1 MPHPLAERLVAA
13 LVAAGKRVTTI
24 ESCTGGMVAAAI
36 TSVAGSSNVF
46 DYGFV
51 TYSNAAKTAMVG
63 VPENLLAAHG
73 AVSEPV
79 ARAMAE
85 GGRSN
90 AGADLALSITGI
102 AGPGGGSV
110 EKPVGM
116 VCFGL
121 SFGGKT
127 ETRVRQFGDIGRDEV
142 RTAAMEFA
150 LNWALETLA

>member
-1 MPHPLAERLVAA
+1 MPHPLAEQLVARLVAT
-13 LVAAGKRVTTI
+13 GKRVTTI

-63 VPENLLAAHG
+63 VPEDILVAHG

-85 GGRSN
+85 GGRSK

-102 AGPGGGSV
+102 AAPGGGSV
-110 EKPVGM
+110 EKPIGM

-127 ETRVRQFGDIGRDEV
+127 ESCVQQFGDIGRDEV
-142 RTAAMEFA
+142 RSAALQFA
-150 LNWALETLA
+150 LNWALDALD